1 MGQIKVA
8 KQVKRFYKTDGVVD
22 IDWTVA
28 NQTEY
33 KLVRKAMLNGIA
45 PQQIGETLFIEGISY
60 F

>member
-1 MGQIKVA
+1 VA

-33 KLVRKAMLNGIA
+33 KLVERMLKTELHRNK
-45 PQQIGETLFIEGISY
+45 
-60 F
+60 